1 MFNSLEG
8 FVQVLQESEEI
19 EDVANEMSS
28 EYTELSTDEM
38 LVKKIRNS
46 LFSKY
51 LINYTWI

>member
-19 EDVANEMSS
+19 EGVANEMSS